1 MPAFPACF
9 PVLLIHLK
17 NDVAL
22 EVMFGGNMQQMMK
35 QMGMDMDEIDA
46 DKVEIHV
53 GDQKFVFSNPEVN
66 KIDMQG
72 QEMFQLQGDY
82 TKEEQGPS
90 QEDIELVQEKTDCSE
105 QEAREALKNADDV
118 AEAVMEVQ

>member
-1 MPAFPACF
+1 
-9 PVLLIHLK
+9 
-17 NDVAL
+17 
-22 EVMFGGNMQQMMK
+22 MFGGNMQQMMK

-53 GDQKFVFSNPEVN
+53 GDQKFVFKSPQVN

-72 QEMFQLQGDY
+72 QEMFQLQGNY
-82 TKEEQGPS
+82 SKEKMETGPS
-90 QEDIELVQEKTDCSE
+90 EEDVELVQEKTDCTE
-105 QEAREALKNADDV
+105 DEAREALESADDV

>member
-1 MPAFPACF
+1 
-9 PVLLIHLK
+9 
-17 NDVAL
+17 
-22 EVMFGGNMQQMMK
+22 MFGGNMQQMMK

-53 GDQKFVFSNPEVN
+53 GGQKFVFKSPQVN

-82 TKEEQGPS
+82 TKEEQDPS

-105 QEAREALKNADDV
+105 DEARQALKNTEDV

>member
-1 MPAFPACF
+1 
-9 PVLLIHLK
+9 
-17 NDVAL
+17 
-22 EVMFGGNMQQMMK
+22 MFGGNMQEMMK

-53 GDQKFVFSNPEVN
+53 GDQKFVFKSPQVN

-72 QEMFQLQGDY
+72 EEMFQLQGDF

-90 QEDIELVQEKTDCSE
+90 QEDIELVQEKTECSE
-105 QEAREALKNADDV
+105 DEAREALENADDV

>member
-1 MPAFPACF
+1 MT
-9 PVLLIHLK
+9 HLK
-17 NDVAL
+17 NAVAL
-22 EVMFGGNMQQMMK
+22 QVMFGGNMQQMMK

-53 GDQKFVFSNPEVN
+53 GEQKLVFNNPKVN

-90 QEDIELVQEKTDCSE
+90 DEDIELVQQKTDCTE
-105 QEAREALKNADDV
+105 QEAKDALQNADDV
-118 AEAVMEVQ
+118 AEAVMNLQ

>member
-1 MPAFPACF
+1 
-9 PVLLIHLK
+9 
-17 NDVAL
+17 
-22 EVMFGGNMQQMMK
+22 MQQMMK

-53 GDQKFVFSNPEVN
+53 GDQKLVFNNPQVN

-82 TKEEQGPS
+82 NKEQMKTGPS
-90 QEDIELVQEKTDCSE
+90 QEDIELVQQKIDCSE
-105 QEAREALKNADDV
+105 EEAKEALENAEDV